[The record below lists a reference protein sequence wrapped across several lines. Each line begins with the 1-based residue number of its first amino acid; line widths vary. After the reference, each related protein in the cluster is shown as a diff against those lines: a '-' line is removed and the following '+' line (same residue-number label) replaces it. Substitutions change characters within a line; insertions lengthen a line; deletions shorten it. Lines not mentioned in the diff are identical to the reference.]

1 MSRAVLKGASSRRA
15 SGFTLI
21 ELLVVIAII
30 AVLIALL
37 LPAVQSAREAARR
50 AQCTNNMKQ
59 LSLALHNYLSSNDAL
74 PVIASLWWDP
84 KAAANPPI
92 ATTWG
97 LWSPQTKLLPYMEQQ
112 PIYNAI
118 NLIMPCKWTKGGA
131 YANHSLSATRISS
144 FLCPSSP
151 LAKGVID
158 CLNQWQDPGNNY
170 FASTGATTHFEMYN
184 GANGLFGV
192 YQATRAF
199 NQGCWESPTPPLSIR
214 DISDGTSNTVAF
226 GEWQTGDFD
235 CNKLTVPSDVINPVA
250 PPWGMNNGMNF
261 PNSPAVVQQF
271 QTWLNQCAANA
282 RTSTNNGGKNWEYN
296 MSYQGASWDQGMF
309 GYTLGNLL
317 LPPNPPYPN
326 CRGCSWYGDWDC
338 DPAIHG
344 LSSFHP
350 GGANVGFADGSVRFV
365 KSSTAMNIIW
375 ALGTR
380 AGGEVISSD
389 SY

>member
-1 MSRAVLKGASSRRA
+1 MLHSDSSAASGRRA

-21 ELLVVIAII
+21 ELLVVISII

-50 AQCTNNMKQ
+50 AQCTNNIKQ
-59 LSLALHNYLSSNDAL
+59 VALALHNYISSTDAL
-74 PVIASLWWDP
+74 PVVANLWFTN
-84 KAAANPPI
+84 KTV

-97 LWSPQTKLLPYMEQQ
+97 LWSPQSKLLPYFDQG
-112 PIYNAI
+112 PLYNAI
-118 NLIMPCKWTKGGA
+118 NFNMPCKWTGGGA
-131 YANHSLSATRISS
+131 FVNHSLSATRISS

-151 LAKGVID
+151 LPRGSID
-158 CLNQWQDPGNNY
+158 CLSQFQDPGNNY

-192 YQATRAF
+192 YQGPMGTGV
-199 NQGCWESPTPPLSIR
+199 GCWEQPTPALSIR
-214 DISDGTSNTVAF
+214 DIQDGTSNTVAF

-235 CNKLTVPSDVINPVA
+235 CNKLTIPSDVINPVA

-261 PNSPAVVQQF
+261 PNSPAVVAQF
-271 QTWLNQCAANA
+271 MTWLNTCAATAPGTINHQG
-282 RTSTNNGGKNWEYN
+282 TNWEYN

-309 GYTLGNLL
+309 GYALGNML
-317 LPPNPPYPN
+317 LPPNPRYPN

-338 DPAIHG
+338 DPSIHT

-350 GGANVGFADGSVRFV
+350 GGANVGFADGSVRFL
-365 KSSTAMNIIW
+365 KSSTALNIIW

-380 AGGEVISSD
+380 AGGEVISGD
-389 SY
+389 QY